1 MSVCPVV
8 GTSTTVLPP
17 DHPALSS
24 DPEARCPVTV
34 RDPSQTATR
43 PSPSP
48 MLIAFKNAKVAHH
61 ESHIIHSHPS
71 SPTIPDDPHKRMD
84 ASMCPAVHSLTR
96 QNTLENE
103 ICMCN
108 SWPSKKNAAIR
119 WIVSEW
125 NSFAVMGPVV
135 GAVSAYLPPTHPKL
149 TEQESGKVC
158 PVTNATLAH
167 HEGKLHLH
175 PSVADDAPVSKCPVA
190 GASMNQ

>member
-24 DPEARCPVTV
+24 DPEARGPVT
-34 RDPSQTATR
+34 
-43 PSPSP
+43 
-48 MLIAFKNAKVAHH
+48 NAKVAHH

-84 ASMCPAVHSLTR
+84 ASMCPAVHSLAR

-103 ICMCN
+103 IC
-108 SWPSKKNAAIR
+108 
-119 WIVSEW
+119 
-125 NSFAVMGPVV
+125 PVV

>member
-1 MSVCPVV
+1 MSVCPVRIPLKLSREAHCWSADRSFSSGRRHV
-8 GTSTTVLPP
+8 HHRAPSRPPSPVLGPRSQVPRHRTCPKP
-17 DHPALSS
+17 DGNQN
-24 DPEARCPVTV
+24 VTV
-34 RDPSQTATR
+34 TNADSSQ
-43 PSPSP
+43 
-48 MLIAFKNAKVAHH
+48 NAKVAHH

-103 ICMCN
+103 IC
-108 SWPSKKNAAIR
+108 
-119 WIVSEW
+119 
-125 NSFAVMGPVV
+125 PVV